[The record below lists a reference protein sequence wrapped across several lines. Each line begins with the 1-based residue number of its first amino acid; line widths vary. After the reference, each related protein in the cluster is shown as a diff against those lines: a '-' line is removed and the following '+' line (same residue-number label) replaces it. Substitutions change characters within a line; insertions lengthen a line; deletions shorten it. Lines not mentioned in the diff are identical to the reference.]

1 MAGPAPVVDGED
13 GDVLAAARDHLQRAM
28 TTHAGVL
35 RSADSLAAAGVAA
48 AAAAPTGLAH
58 ARARAGAGPGVDRD
72 GPPGAPAGGS
82 VRAAVDEAA
91 HELRNLPAVAAAT
104 VAAATA
110 RTESRGAH
118 ARSDHPDTSPDQR
131 VRHVTGTATI

>member
-1 MAGPAPVVDGED
+1 
-13 GDVLAAARDHLQRAM
+13 
-28 TTHAGVL
+28 
-35 RSADSLAAAGVAA
+35 
-48 AAAAPTGLAH
+48 
-58 ARARAGAGPGVDRD
+58 
-72 GPPGAPAGGS
+72 
-82 VRAAVDEAA
+82 VRAAVDAA
-91 HELRNLPAVAAAT
+91 AAELPNLAAVAAAT